1 MILALLPAHNEQ
13 STIAAAIRS
22 LQEQTAPPER
32 IVVVA
37 DNCTDSTADIA
48 RSYRAEVFTPTANTA
63 KKAGALNQAL
73 DHLLPDLLDT
83 DLVFVQDAD
92 SRVDP
97 KFLAAAMG
105 AFADPAV
112 GAVGGVFYGDQGGG
126 LVGQLQRN
134 EYQRY
139 ARDIHRKGGLRVM
152 VLTGTASL
160 FRVATLRQIA
170 AARGGVLPGTRGQV
184 YDTLALTEDNEITV
198 AIKAL
203 GWRCNSPAECR
214 VHTEVMPTWGDLWRQ
229 RRRWQRGALDNI
241 RHYRLAPVTW
251 RYAGQQ
257 LGMAAGVIA
266 LWAFVAFTVWS
277 LQCPWHWRPLWL
289 AVNGVFVA
297 ERVVTVWPAGV
308 RARAIAATM
317 VVELL
322 YDAFIQ
328 MVFVCSFIDM
338 VLGRAGTWHHAERK
352 PPHVRKSHPLRR
364 RVRPHRSAAHGL
376 RGPGHVRGRDHARV
390 RRHGHAQ
397 AVSRRGAS

>member
-1 MILALLPAHNEQ
+1 
-13 STIAAAIRS
+13 
-22 LQEQTAPPER
+22 
-32 IVVVA
+32 VA

-48 RSYRAEVFTPTANTA
+48 HSCGAEVFTPTANTA

-83 DLVFVQDAD
+83 ELVFVQDAD

-134 EYQRY
+134 KYQRY

-184 YDTLALTEDNEITV
+184 YDTLALTEDNEITI

-203 GWRCNSPAECR
+203 GWRCNAPAECR

-241 RHYRLAPVTW
+241 R
-251 RYAGQQ
+251 
-257 LGMAAGVIA
+257 
-266 LWAFVAFTVWS
+266 
-277 LQCPWHWRPLWL
+277 
-289 AVNGVFVA
+289 
-297 ERVVTVWPAGV
+297 RVVTVWPAGV
-308 RARAIAATM
+308 RARALAATM
-317 VVELL
+317 IVELP

-328 MVFVCSFIDM
+328 MVFVFSLIDM
-338 VLGRAGTWHHAERK
+338 ALGRTGTWHHAERK
-352 PPHVRKSHPLRR
+352 APHVRKNHPVGRR
-364 RVRPHRSAAHGL
+364 ARHHGSATHGL
-376 RGPGHVRGRDHARV
+376 RGPGHVRGRDHARI
-390 RRHGHAQ
+390 RRHGPTQ